1 MKKIQLDNYFTNIFK
16 NEKEVLALGLPISV
30 LYKHIF
36 YNNNN
41 LLQSKYDL
49 NHSELDVLGALCYSG
64 KILSP
69 TQLSESTIFSSGGM
83 TKILKKL
90 QDKKLITRVASKD
103 DKRSMLVKI
112 EKKGEELVEDCL
124 SDIAK
129 FEYGL
134 FSVLDDQEK
143 ESLKKIFH
151 KLVYSLL
158 D

>member
-1 MKKIQLDNYFTNIFK
+1 MQKIQLDNYFTNIFK

-30 LYKHIF
+30 LYKHLF
-36 YNNNN
+36 YYNNN

-49 NHSELDVLGALCYSG
+49 NHSELDVLGALCFSG

-83 TKILKKL
+83 TKVLKKL
-90 QDKKLITRVASKD
+90 QDKKLITRVASKK

-112 EKKGEELVEDCL
+112 EVTGEELVENCL
-124 SDIAK
+124 VDIAK
-129 FEYGL
+129 FEDTI
-134 FSVLDDQEK
+134 FDVLDNEEK
-143 ESLKKIFH
+143 KVLKKVFH
-151 KLVYSLL
+151 KLVYSIL